1 MKNAKTVEIQNLINI
16 VIHGRGG
23 QGAITASNL
32 LCECAFKAGFKDVLD
47 IPKIGAERRGAPI
60 QGFVRLSRDKE
71 IKMYTGVRN
80 ADYTLVFDYTLLDI
94 PSVVNSLSGIVLV
107 NAPDFVNLDC
117 IDPNLE
123 VWIVDATG
131 ISMRNGL
138 LISGFPIL
146 NTLILGAFAKM
157 TGMYSLDI
165 IKNVY
170 KTRFGKNWEKNY
182 LSAEEAYNSVKK
194 VGRKI

>member
-1 MKNAKTVEIQNLINI
+1 MNKVAQTKDLINVI
-16 VIHGRGG
+16 IHGRGG

-32 LCECAFKAGFKDVLD
+32 LCECAFRAGFKDVLD

-60 QGFVRLSRDKE
+60 QGYVRLSREKE
-71 IKMYTGVRN
+71 IKLYCEVRN
-80 ADYTLVFDYTLLDI
+80 ADYTLIFDYTLLDI
-94 PSVVNSLSGIVLV
+94 PSVVSSLSGIVLV

-117 IDPNLE
+117 INPNLE

-131 ISMRNGL
+131 ISMKNGL
-138 LISGFPIL
+138 MISGFPIL
-146 NTLILGAFAKM
+146 NTLLLGAFAKM

-165 IKNVY
+165 IKQVY
-170 KTRFGKNWEKNY
+170 KAKFGKNWEKNY
-182 LSAEEAYNSVKK
+182 IAAEESYNSIKK

>member
-1 MKNAKTVEIQNLINI
+1 MSVAVQTKDIINV

-32 LCECAFKAGFKDVLD
+32 LCECAFRAGFKDVLD

-71 IKMYTGVRN
+71 IKLYSGVRN
-80 ADYTLVFDYTLLDI
+80 ADYTLIFDYTLLDI
-94 PSVVNSLSGIVLV
+94 PSVVKSLSGIILL
-107 NAPDFVNLDC
+107 NAPEFMNLDC
-117 IDPNLE
+117 IDPSFE

-131 ISMRNGL
+131 ISVKNKLM
-138 LISGFPIL
+138 ISGFPIL

-157 TGMYSLDI
+157 TGIYSLDI
-165 IKNVY
+165 IKDVY
-170 KTRFGKNWEKNY
+170 KARFGKNWEKNF
-182 LSAEEAYNSVKK
+182 LSAKEAYESVKK

>member
-1 MKNAKTVEIQNLINI
+1 MTNAVQTKDLLNI
-16 VIHGRGG
+16 TIHGRGG

-32 LCECAFKAGFKDVLD
+32 LCECSFRAGFKDVLD

-94 PSVVNSLSGIVLV
+94 PSVVNSLSGVILV

-117 IDPNLE
+117 INPDLE

-131 ISMRNGL
+131 ISMENGL
-138 LISGFPIL
+138 LIAGFPIL
-146 NTLILGAFAKM
+146 NTLILGAFAKI
-157 TGMYSLDI
+157 TGIYSLEIMKD
-165 IKNVY
+165 VY
-170 KTRFGKNWEKNY
+170 KARFGKNWEKNY
-182 LSAEEAYNSVKK
+182 ISAQAAYKTVKK

>member
-1 MKNAKTVEIQNLINI
+1 MTNAVQTKNDLIN
-16 VIHGRGG
+16 VTIHGRGG

-32 LCECAFKAGFKDVLD
+32 LCECAFRAGFKDVLD

-60 QGFVRLSRDKE
+60 QGFVRLSRVNE

-94 PSVVNSLSGIVLV
+94 PSVVSSLSGEVLV

-117 IDPNLE
+117 IDPNLD

-131 ISMRNGL
+131 ISMNNGL
-138 LISGFPIL
+138 LIAGFPIL

-165 IKNVY
+165 IKEVY
-170 KTRFGKNWEKNY
+170 KARFGKNWEKNY
-182 LSAEEAYNSVKK
+182 IAAEQAYKSVKK